1 MRRYKMLMLLAAL
14 MLPVA
19 GAHAKPTTFV
29 TNLLGANEIPSNSS
43 PATGSATVVLD
54 PAANTLRVQVT
65 FTGLTSPTMMAHI
78 HCCLASLF
86 ANANV
91 GVATTVPA
99 FPGFPLGVMSG
110 TYDHVLDLTSAS
122 SYNPGFVNLQ
132 GGTVAGART
141 ALINGIQNGET
152 YLNIHTT
159 MFPGGEI
166 RGLLAASPTPAQL
179 SLLTTIPINGTST
192 SPTTKLYSFDISW
205 VDPTPFAGHPNGLYY
220 LADRSNAALDVI
232 DIATETLFG
241 QIGGNGMGQANFK
254 GDTGVTRTSG
264 PDGVVAAYPCIFAG
278 DGDSRLLSFNGAADF
293 TKVVTALN
301 TGGQFRVDEMAIDPA
316 PGQPTGLVIA
326 ANNAEDPTLPGG
338 QSPFSTI
345 ATYNK
350 TTCALSNPIKT
361 TFSTLPGGHTNTNGI
376 EQPVWDPMTQRFYIS
391 LPEIDAVPPLAGG
404 SGITGA
410 VARVTTGGVI
420 ETIYPINYCQP
431 AGLTVG
437 PNGNLLVGCNSVF
450 DNSGKKCTA
459 VVPSPN
465 PESAALETNEAQGA
479 PATCSG
485 GTAYPQVAICN
496 PGQGCTGNSLQ
507 SVFGVGGGD
516 EVWFNSGDG
525 NYYVTAGNNPIGPT
539 FGVVNSST
547 NTLTQLVPT
556 VPPVP
561 ATAPATPPG
570 HSAGTAHSIAAS
582 AAKNHV
588 YLPLPANNN
597 YTAPPAGTPACVQGC
612 VAVFSAQ

>member
-1 MRRYKMLMLLAAL
+1 MRRSKMLMLMAAL
-14 MLPVA
+14 MLPAA
-19 GAHAKPTTFV
+19 GTYAKPTTF
-29 TNLLGANEIPSNSS
+29 TANLTPALEIPPTAST
-43 PATGSATVVLD
+43 ATGSATITLD

-65 FTGLTSPTMMAHI
+65 FSGLTSNTVMAHI

-86 ANANV
+86 ANANA

-99 FPGFPLGVMSG
+99 FPLFPLGVTSG

-122 SYNPGFVNLQ
+122 SYNPDFVTLQ
-132 GGTVAGART
+132 GGTVANAEA

-152 YLNIHTT
+152 YLNIHTVN
-159 MFPGGEI
+159 FRSGEI
-166 RGLLAASPTPAQL
+166 RGFLVAAPAPARL
-179 SLLTTIPINGTST
+179 SLLTTIPINGTSA

-205 VDPTPFAGHPNGLYY
+205 VDPTPFPGHPNGLYY

-254 GDTGVTRTSG
+254 GDTGTTATSG
-264 PDGVVAAYPCIFAG
+264 PDGVAAAYPCIFAG
-278 DGDSRLLSFNGAADF
+278 DGDSRLLSFNGAASF
-293 TKVVTALN
+293 TTVVSAPN
-301 TGGQFRVDEMAIDPA
+301 TGGQRRVDELAIDPA

-326 ANNAEDPTLPGG
+326 ANNAEIVAPG
-338 QSPFSTI
+338 PFSTI
-345 ATYNK
+345 YTYNK
-350 TTCALSNPIKT
+350 TTCALSNPIRT

-376 EQPVWDPMTQRFYIS
+376 EQPVWEPMTQRFYVS
-391 LPEIDAVPPLAGG
+391 LPEIDGPGDG
-404 SGITGA
+404 TGITGA
-410 VARVTTGGVI
+410 VAQITTGGAI
-420 ETIYPINYCQP
+420 EKIYPINYCQP

-465 PESAALETNEAQGA
+465 PESAALEINEAQGA
-479 PATCSG
+479 PATCTG
-485 GTAYPQVAICN
+485 GTAYPQSAICN
-496 PGQGCTGNSLQ
+496 PGQGCTGNSLR

-556 VPPVP
+556 IPPVP
-561 ATAPATPPG
+561 ATVPATPPG

-582 AAKNHV
+582 AANNHV

-597 YTAPPAGTPACVQGC
+597 YTAPPAGSPACVQGC
-612 VAVFSAQ
+612 VAVFSAL

>member
-1 MRRYKMLMLLAAL
+1 MRRYKMLMLMAAL
-14 MLPVA
+14 MLPAA
-19 GAHAKPTTFV
+19 GTYAKPTTF
-29 TNLLGANEIPSNSS
+29 TANLTQALEIPPTGST
-43 PATGSATVVLD
+43 ATGSATITLD

-65 FTGLTSPTMMAHI
+65 FSGLTSNTVMAHI

-99 FPGFPLGVMSG
+99 FPGFPLGVTSG

-122 SYNPGFVNLQ
+122 SYNPAFVTLQ
-132 GGTVAGART
+132 GGTVANAEA

-152 YLNIHTT
+152 YLNIHTVN
-159 MFPGGEI
+159 FPSGEI
-166 RGLLAASPTPAQL
+166 RGLPVAAPTPAQL
-179 SLLTTIPINGTST
+179 SLLKTIPINGTSAK
-192 SPTTKLYSFDISW
+192 PTTKMYSFDISF
-205 VDPTPFAGHPNGLYY
+205 VDPTPFAGHPDGLYY

-241 QIGGNGMGQANFK
+241 QIGGNGMGQANFT
-254 GDTGVTRTSG
+254 GDTGNTSTSG
-264 PDGVVAAYPCIFAG
+264 PDGVAAAFPCIFAG
-278 DGDSRLLSFNGAADF
+278 NGNSTLLSFNSNVNF
-293 TKVVTALN
+293 TAVISALN

-316 PGQPTGLVIA
+316 DGLVMA
-326 ANNAEDPTLPGG
+326 ANNADTPA
-338 QSPFSTI
+338 FSTI
-345 ATYNK
+345 VTYNK

-361 TFSTLPGGHTNTNGI
+361 TFLALPGGHTNTNGI
-376 EQPVWDPMTQRFYIS
+376 EQSVWDPTTKRFYVS

-431 AGLTVG
+431 AGLTLG

-465 PESAALETNEAQGA
+465 PSGTAAGA

-485 GTAYPQVAICN
+485 GTAYPQAAICN
-496 PGQGCTGNSLQ
+496 PGQGCTGSSLQ

-561 ATAPATPPG
+561 ATAPPTPPG

-582 AAKNHV
+582 AANNHV
-588 YLPLPANNN
+588 YLPLPANSN
-597 YTAPPAGTPACVQGC
+597 YSAPPAGTPACVQGC

>member
-1 MRRYKMLMLLAAL
+1 MRRYKMLRLMAAL
-14 MLPVA
+14 MLPAA
-19 GAHAKPTTFV
+19 GTYATPTTF
-29 TNLLGANEIPSNSS
+29 TANLTPAQEIPPTAST
-43 PATGSATVVLD
+43 ATGSATITLD

-65 FTGLTSPTMMAHI
+65 FSGLSSVTTASHI

-91 GVATTVPA
+91 MVATTTPT
-99 FPGFPLGVMSG
+99 FPGFPSGVTSG

-122 SYNPGFVNLQ
+122 SYNPAFVTMQ
-132 GGTVAGART
+132 GGTVAMAEA

-152 YLNIHTT
+152 YLNIHTVN
-159 MFPGGEI
+159 FPGGEI
-166 RGLLAASPTPAQL
+166 RGLPVASPTPAKL
-179 SLLTTIPINGTST
+179 SLLNVIPINGTAANK
-192 SPTTKLYSFDISW
+192 TTKLFSFDISF
-205 VDPTPFAGHPNGLYY
+205 VDPTPVAGHPNGLYY

-241 QIGGNGMGQANFK
+241 QIGGAAVGFT
-254 GDTGVTRTSG
+254 GDTGTTATSG
-264 PDGVVAAYPCIFAG
+264 PDGVAAAYPCIFAG
-278 DGDSRLLSFNGAADF
+278 NGNSTLLSFNGNINF
-293 TKVVTALN
+293 TAVASTLN

-316 PGQPTGLVIA
+316 DGLVIA
-326 ANNAEDPTLPGG
+326 ANNAETLAPG
-338 QSPFSTI
+338 PFSTI

-350 TTCALSNPIKT
+350 TTCALSNAIRT
-361 TFSTLPGGHTNTNGI
+361 NFNVLPGGHTATNGI
-376 EQPVWDPMTQRFYIS
+376 EQPVWEPITKRFYVS
-391 LPEIDAVPPLAGG
+391 LPEIDGPGDG
-404 SGITGA
+404 TGITGA
-410 VARVTTGGVI
+410 VARITTSGVI

-450 DNSGKKCTA
+450 DNSGKKCSA
-459 VVPSPN
+459 VVPAPSPTTGT
-465 PESAALETNEAQGA
+465 AAQMAPA
-479 PATCSG
+479 RPATCPG

-556 VPPVP
+556 LPPTPLVPLVPPVG
-561 ATAPATPPG
+561 TRITLI
-570 HSAGTAHSIAAS
+570 SSGTAHSIAAS
-582 AAKNHV
+582 PANNHV
-588 YLPLPANNN
+588 YLPLPANSD